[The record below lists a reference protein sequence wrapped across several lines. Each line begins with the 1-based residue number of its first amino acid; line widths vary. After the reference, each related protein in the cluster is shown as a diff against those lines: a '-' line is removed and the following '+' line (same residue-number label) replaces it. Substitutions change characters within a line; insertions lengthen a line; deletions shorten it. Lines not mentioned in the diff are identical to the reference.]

1 MIRVKG
7 LGKRFASRF
16 ILRGLDFEAQ
26 SGEIIALAGPN
37 GAGKTTFL
45 RILATL
51 SRPSAGQ
58 VLIKNM
64 PQPDYAMEARR
75 LIGFLAHQTLLY
87 PDLSAEENLR
97 FYGNLFSVENVEE
110 RIDETLD
117 LVGLNHRRRDPVRI
131 YSRGMQQRL
140 AIARTL
146 FHDPSVLLL
155 DEAHTGLDQ
164 QGIDSLNEL
173 LVSLA
178 KDGKTIVMSSH
189 DLDIVSEF
197 SNRVDILIRGQFKAS
212 MTGKDLTPEKLI
224 QNYRKLTAE
233 HMLQ

>member
-1 MIRVKG
+1 MIRVQG

-16 ILRGLDFEAQ
+16 ILRGLNFEAQ
-26 SGEIIALAGPN
+26 PREIIALAGPN

-51 SRPSAGQ
+51 SRPSAGIVQ
-58 VLIKNM
+58 IKGMVL
-64 PQPDYAMEARR
+64 PDYANEARR
-75 LIGFLAHQTLLY
+75 AIGYLAHQTLLY

-97 FYGNLFSVENVEE
+97 FYGNLFDAEDVEA
-110 RIDETLD
+110 RISETLE
-117 LVGLNHRRRDPVRI
+117 LVGLYHRRRDPVRI

-146 FHDPSVLLL
+146 FHDPDILLL

-164 QGIDSLNEL
+164 EGIESLNEL
-173 LVSLA
+173 LVLLA
-178 KDGKTIVMSSH
+178 KAGKTIVMSSH

-197 SNRVDILIRGQFKAS
+197 SDRVDVLVRGQFEAS
-212 MTGKDLTPEKLI
+212 LTGKDLEPARLLKK
-224 QNYRKLTAE
+224 YRALTIAE
-233 HMLQ
+233 GRK

>member
-7 LGKRFASRF
+7 LGKRFANRF
-16 ILRGLDFEAQ
+16 VLRGLNFEAE

-51 SRPSAGQ
+51 SRPSAGF
-58 VLIKNM
+58 VEIHGFAL
-64 PQPDYAMEARR
+64 PDFANEVRHK
-75 LIGFLAHQTLLY
+75 IGYLAHQTLLY
-87 PDLSAEENLR
+87 PDLSAEQNLR
-97 FYGNLFSVENVEE
+97 FYGNLFGVSDVEN
-110 RIDETLD
+110 RIDVTLE
-117 LVGLNHRRRDPVRI
+117 LVGLVKRRRDPIQI

-146 FHDPSVLLL
+146 FHDPEILLL

-164 QGIDSLNEL
+164 QGIESLNEL

-178 KDGKTIVMSSH
+178 KSGRTIVMSSH

-197 SNRVDILIRGQFKAS
+197 SDRVDVLVRGQFEAS
-212 MTGKDLTPEKLI
+212 LTGSDLRPERLLKKYRELI
-224 QNYRKLTAE
+224 GIGAGY
-233 HMLQ
+233 